1 MIWQYVVGFIIVVAG
16 FSAFFGA
23 PYVPSRRKDVMRMFD
38 SLYPL
43 SASDVLIDVGSGDGV
58 ILREASRR
66 GAQAV
71 GYEIHPLLVVISKL
85 ASLHDKQVS
94 VTMANFWSAHFPSD
108 TTIIY
113 AFSVGRDSK
122 KMEKK
127 IQAESN
133 RLQKPLTLVCY
144 GSPLPNMVVL
154 RQFEAYHL
162 YEFYPLQVSVA

>member
-1 MIWQYVVGFIIVVAG
+1 MIWQYVVGFIIVLVG

-23 PYVPSRRKDVMRMFD
+23 PYVPSRRKDVVRMFNE
-38 SLYPL
+38 LYPL
-43 SASDVLIDVGSGDGV
+43 GVSDVLIDIGSGDGV

-66 GAQAV
+66 GARAI

-85 ASLHDKQVS
+85 ASLHDRQVS
-94 VTMANFWSAHFPSD
+94 VTMANFWSADFPANA
-108 TTIIY
+108 TIIY

-122 KMEKK
+122 KMERK
-127 IQAESN
+127 IQAEST

-144 GSPLPNMVVL
+144 GSPLPNLVAL